1 MGGVKAPPY
10 FLEYTMDIKLEIDTF
25 LAQALDGDTA
35 IDESIVN
42 KFGERCKDALR
53 KQFNADK
60 HEFSVR
66 MSSIGKPLCQQQLDQ
81 QGAEA
86 EIPSPSLKMKLAYG
100 DIVEALVMA
109 VMEAA
114 EIEIDSFQEP
124 VEYQLGKT
132 KIKGTLDVVI
142 DNKVYDIK
150 SASKYAFDMKF
161 SRPDGF
167 DKINKDDPFG
177 YVSQGYLYAAAK
189 DLPFGGW
196 IAFNKE
202 TGAIAVTE
210 APPENEYTSV
220 PYKERAIAVAR
231 KNAEALRTDAPFERC
246 FRPVDEFVRK
256 KPTGNK
262 TLHVNCRYC
271 KFKQTCWGDELVFRK
286 NPRGSTFR
294 WYFGEPK

>member
-1 MGGVKAPPY
+1 MSTLKSQ
-10 FLEYTMDIKLEIDTF
+10 IDSF
-25 LAQALDGDTA
+25 LAKALDGETTISED
-35 IDESIVN
+35 IVEV
-42 KFGERCKDALR
+42 FGERCKDAIR
-53 KQFNADK
+53 KQFNASK
-60 HEFSVR
+60 NEFAIR
-66 MSSIGKPLCQQQLDQ
+66 MSGIGKPLCQQQLAK
-81 QGAEA
+81 QGADA
-86 EIPSPSLKMKLAYG
+86 EIPEPSLKMKLAYG

-114 EIEIDSFQEP
+114 KVNIQSFQDP
-124 VEYQLGKT
+124 VEYKLGNIN
-132 KIKGTLDVVI
+132 IKGTLDVVV

-150 SASKYAFDMKF
+150 SASKYAYDMKF

-167 DKINKDDPFG
+167 DKIVKDDPFG

-210 APPENEYTSV
+210 APAENEYTSV
-220 PYKERAIAVAR
+220 PYKQRAIQIAR
-231 KNAEALRTDAPFERC
+231 KNAEALDLDKPFERC
-246 FRPVDEFVRK
+246 FNPVVEVVRK
-256 KPTGNK
+256 KPTPNK

-271 KFKQTCWGDELVFRK
+271 KFKRSCWGDEIVWRK
-286 NPRGSTFR
+286 NPRGATHR